1 MSNPY
6 IVYMAPVRPPGWKP
20 VKPATEAPKPPE
32 SKPFKRSKSVVN
44 GMRRREEGGQRS
56 HLNDHTYISRRLAEL
71 QKREKELEE
80 EWERIRTDCKDYH
93 ENIQYW
99 RVGDKVIVRREQGM
113 HKSAY
118 VGTVQELM
126 KWKSRTRIGF
136 NDVLAIQETLSITS
150 VKNPIQYEHAQGNVN
165 ELWYLTVNDTPET
178 RKLVYEIMCVASE
191 IRHLSEKLRK

>member
-20 VKPATEAPKPPE
+20 KPPE
-32 SKPFKRSKSVVN
+32 SKPFKRSKNVVN

-71 QKREKELEE
+71 QIREKELEK
-80 EWERIRTDCKDYH
+80 EWERILTDCQDYH
-93 ENIQYW
+93 DNIQYW
-99 RVGDKVIVRREQGM
+99 RVGDNVIVRGGHGM
-113 HKSAY
+113 DQWAT
-118 VGTVQELM
+118 VGTVQELI
-126 KWKSRTRIGF
+126 KWKSRNWIGF
-136 NDVLAIQETLSITS
+136 NHVLAIQETLLITS
-150 VKNPIQYEHAQGNVN
+150 VKKPIQYEHVQGNVK